1 MGEHNLDAGSRD
13 VNVEVF
19 NHGQSRQHRISAS
32 KLSEEVNSPESISW
46 VRLNQDDE
54 ALLHDLAEMLD
65 LHELAVEDAFESEQ
79 RIKVDDYEAHSFLL
93 TYAIIDSSRLDLERS
108 SVAIFISPH
117 AIVTVV
123 DVPEVHDRIA
133 ERVRQHA
140 KTISSVRG
148 VLYRILDTIT
158 DGYLNTLETLDQRVD
173 EIEEALFEAVTDEK
187 YDPGVAKTSLQSRH
201 SVALLRRIINPMRHV
216 TNALI
221 RDDTFDI
228 EPELAPYYRDLN
240 DQVLRASEQADTAR
254 EALNIASETILT
266 LQGQRLNV
274 ISKKVTGWA
283 AIIAVPAAIAGFYGM
298 NVPFPGADTP
308 EGFLWA
314 VGVMVAASVGLYALF
329 KRRDWL

>member
-1 MGEHNLDAGSRD
+1 MGEHKMDVNTPD

-19 NHGQSRQHRISAS
+19 SHGQAIQHRIPVS
-32 KLSEEVNSPESISW
+32 KLSQEVNSSESISW
-46 VRLNQDDE
+46 VRLNQNDQV
-54 ALLHDLAEMLD
+54 LLHDLAEMLD
-65 LHELAVEDAFESEQ
+65 LHELAVEDAFEDDQ
-79 RIKVDDYEAHSFLL
+79 RIKVDDYAAHSFLS
-93 TYAIIDSSRLDLERS
+93 TYAIIDSTRLDLQRS
-108 SVAIFISPH
+108 AVGIFISPH

-123 DVPEVHDRIA
+123 DVGEVHDQIA
-133 ERVRQHA
+133 KRVRQHA
-140 KTISSVRG
+140 KTISSVNG

-158 DGYLNTLETLDQRVD
+158 DGYLNTLETLDQHVD
-173 EIEEALFEAVTDEK
+173 EIEESLFEAVTDEK
-187 YDPGVAKTSLQSRH
+187 YDPEVAKTSLQSRH

-221 RDDTFDI
+221 REDTFDI
-228 EPELAPYYRDLN
+228 EPELTPYYRDLN
-240 DQVLRASEQADTAR
+240 DQVLRAAEQADTAR

-298 NVPFPGADTP
+298 NVPFPGVDTP

-314 VGVMVAASVGLYALF
+314 VGVMIGASVGLYALF